1 MISDGFFC
9 YKHYGDIAKEVLN
22 PEQYKE
28 YLVALME
35 LGWNKSSES
44 HDPVIRMCLRQA
56 AASMDASDRRY
67 KRSVRNG
74 KRGGRPRIFT
84 DDELID
90 VILDTHMTSSKE
102 LAKYFECSVRT
113 IVRRKASKRVK
124 NFLASYNK
132 RHKKK

>member
-1 MISDGFFC
+1 MSDGFFC
-9 YKHYGDIAKEVLN
+9 YKQYGDLAKEVLN

-35 LGWNKSSES
+35 LGWNKHCES
-44 HDPVIRMCLRQA
+44 LDPVIRMCLRQVS
-56 AASMDASDRRY
+56 ASMDAADKRY

-74 KRGGRPRIFT
+74 KRGGRPRIFN

-90 VILDTHMTSSKE
+90 VILDTQMTSSKE

-113 IVRRKASKRVK
+113 IVRRKSSKRVK
-124 NFLASYNK
+124 NFLDSYDK
-132 RHKKK
+132 RHMKK